1 MPAGEAC
8 SLARLS
14 ISRNIGQ
21 APVYGGLL
29 GLIGA
34 YLEEQRPGS
43 RLRSPD
49 FRVRWLG
56 SIRSVVGQYNFAD
69 AWKYLQR
76 HVPGSVFQLA
86 SERWDGGVAGALLA
100 GGEDAFL
107 ELTSAVRAN
116 KQ

>member
-1 MPAGEAC
+1 M
-8 SLARLS
+8 
-14 ISRNIGQ
+14 
-21 APVYGGLL
+21 

-56 SIRSVVGQYNFAD
+56 SIRSVVYSILLLPRDSYCSFAQVGQYNFAD